1 MSADRFAFI
10 GHALRGDG
18 PFRPSVSFDGLGGA
32 VASGPSYLVQY
43 PRESSEKFARRNEV
57 AWYASPLA
65 QACSRFVGYL
75 STRPPVRDLPHPLY
89 EAIADD
95 VDGCGNELDVFWGQ
109 FMVDAKAR
117 GSMLLLVDMPQAMA
131 PSLAAQMQSRIAPF
145 WSSIE
150 PEKVVDYQIG
160 DDGKFDYVSFTGK
173 FTQPDGSRVDCIWTF
188 DRMGWSA
195 KKANEKRPFAEGEH
209 ILDQCPVLIFTES
222 GDFPHFGPFS
232 AIADLSRR
240 LFNLDSELD
249 EILRSQTFSLL
260 TMQVPDGST
269 DQQKLA
275 AAQIA
280 GQTIGTSNLL
290 VHSGSTPAFIAPSDG
305 PGRLYMDRIQ
315 DLRQQI
321 NEIGLAVATIN
332 QQESGIAM
340 QMRFQRI
347 NAELSKFATRMEDL
361 ERRAWELSRQWLGMT
376 MVPAVQ
382 WSRDYSIA
390 DVESELRVLTDMQAA
405 AVPEQMIAEQQKKL
419 LAVQFGGLP
428 QERQDKIMQAI
439 EERTRGIDVP
449 DNVVPLR
456 PDPDAPVRE
465 ALVRALN
472 G

>member
-1 MSADRFAFI
+1 MSADRFRFI
-10 GHALRGDG
+10 AHALRGDG
-18 PFRPSVSFDGLGGA
+18 GFRPA
-32 VASGPSYLVQY
+32 ANSGTSYLVQY
-43 PRESSEKFARRNEV
+43 PRESQEKYTRRNEL

-75 STRPPVRDLPHPLY
+75 STRAPVRDLPHPLY

-95 VDGCGNELDVFWGQ
+95 VDGRGNAIDVFWQQ

-131 PSLAAQMQSRIAPF
+131 PSLAAQMQARIAPF
-145 WSSIE
+145 WTSIA
-150 PEKVVDYQIG
+150 PESVVEYQVG
-160 DDGKFDYVSFTGK
+160 DDGKFDFVAFAGNFS
-173 FTQPDGSRVDCIWTF
+173 QPDGSRIDCVWRF
-188 DRMGWSA
+188 DRTGWSA
-195 KKANEKRPFAEGEH
+195 TKPNEKRPFAQGEH
-209 ILDQCPVLIFTES
+209 VLDQCPVLIFTES

-315 DLRQQI
+315 DLRSQI

-340 QMRFQRI
+340 QMRFQSI
-347 NAELSKFATRMEDL
+347 NAELSRFAARMEDL

-376 MVPAVQ
+376 MAPTVQ

-405 AVPEQMIAEQQKKL
+405 AVPELMIAEQQRRL
-419 LAVQFGGLP
+419 LSIQFGGLP
-428 QERQDKIMQAI
+428 QDRQDQIAQQI
-439 EERTRGIDVP
+439 DERTMGIDVP
-449 DNVVPLR
+449 DNVVPIK
-456 PDPDAPVRE
+456 PDPEAPLRD